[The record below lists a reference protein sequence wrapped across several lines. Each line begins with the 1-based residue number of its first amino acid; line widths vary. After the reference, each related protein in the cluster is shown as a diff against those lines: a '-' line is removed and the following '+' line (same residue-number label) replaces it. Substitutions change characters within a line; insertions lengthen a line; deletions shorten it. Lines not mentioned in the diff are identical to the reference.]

1 MPKTDQVS
9 LFCFYDTAFDGNAAY
24 LGFPCAESSK
34 SAFVPSALIGMSSS
48 STNTSK
54 SAEFLNFILSDY
66 CQTGTL
72 ISGLPVLQSALQSRI
87 EFWVS
92 DYEQFPKSMYTYY
105 DGLSVTIEG
114 STAPTTARDQVYN
127 LINSANVL
135 ARSDPDLLS
144 LIITEC
150 QSYFYGVTTSS
161 QAVEHIQSKA
171 SIYLA
176 EKKDKG
182 DSTMKKI
189 SSWYPL

>member
-1 MPKTDQVS
+1 
-9 LFCFYDTAFDGNAAY
+9 
-24 LGFPCAESSK
+24 
-34 SAFVPSALIGMSSS
+34 
-48 STNTSK
+48 
-54 SAEFLNFILSDY
+54 
-66 CQTGTL
+66 
-72 ISGLPVLQSALQSRI
+72 
-87 EFWVS
+87 
-92 DYEQFPKSMYTYY
+92 MYTYY